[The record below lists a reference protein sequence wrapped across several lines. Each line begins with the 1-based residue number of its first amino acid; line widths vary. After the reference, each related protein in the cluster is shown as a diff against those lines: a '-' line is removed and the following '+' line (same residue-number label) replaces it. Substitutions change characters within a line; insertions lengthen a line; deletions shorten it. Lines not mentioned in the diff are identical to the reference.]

1 MRVTMFTIVRL
12 FLLGIIS
19 FCLTISL
26 VWADDVQILPA
37 KEVVDYSTVAERV
50 YQQQAEFW
58 LLACFM
64 AIFLGFMGHVLLNA
78 RIKSKDVLATKDHA
92 GDVAAKNVSLVW
104 LIFMV
109 LLMAGFAVPALRLW
123 LVL

>member
-37 KEVVDYSTVAERV
+37 KEVVDYSTVAEHV

-64 AIFLGFMGHVLLNA
+64 AIFLGFMGHVLLNT